1 MGAWLQAYEGLD
13 EAQKDRVQKWLHLNK
28 FITRTLRIDWDQWVE
43 DFLQPAMDNPLDYS
57 FMMDCVPNLQDFQ
70 GLNTAGQGVTFSKDV
85 DPATAQTARVPLRAS
100 NNLGRLS
107 VGTQDAI
114 ARLLET
120 GGDPVTLPPGDVAHL
135 QKIFRREKALGRL
148 PRKDFR
154 KVEVGREDNEI
165 VVRVVEGEPLMRLS
179 VLEFGT
185 EMRRT
190 LA

>member
-28 FITRTLRIDWDQWVE
+28 FITRTLRIDWDTWVD
-43 DFLQPAMDNPLDYS
+43 DFLQPAMDNPLDFS
-57 FMMDCVPNLQDFQ
+57 FMADCLPNFQ
-70 GLNTAGQGVTFSKDV
+70 GLDASGQGVTFSKDV
-85 DPATAQTARVPLRAS
+85 DPATAQMARVPLRAA

-107 VGTQDAI
+107 PPTQDAI
-114 ARLLET
+114 DGLLQS
-120 GGDPVTLPPGDVAHL
+120 GGEPVVLPPGDVAHL

-154 KVEVGREDNEI
+154 RVQIARESNEI
-165 VVRVVEGEPLMRLS
+165 VVRVVDGDSLMTLS
-179 VLEFGT
+179 VVEFGT

-190 LA
+190 LT